1 MSNAPYCK
9 GVVFDFI
16 ELFPFDTESYIHDTP
31 YLFPLDNNRQRH
43 PPNTPPINLC
53 DIDLDDLRS
62 RRNCRRRIDSDPDQ
76 RDRYHR

>member
-31 YLFPLDNNRQRH
+31 YLFPLENHRQRRS
-43 PPNTPPINLC
+43 PDMPTINLN

-62 RRNCRRRIDSDPDQ
+62 RRYRIRRIDPNPDQ
-76 RDRYHR
+76 RDGYHR